1 MILVCVILGALAVIA
16 FTCAAIVDVRIF
28 EDIKKMED
36 RFDRADKE
44 LDLLLNNDSQLSM
57 NITRLSERVDMA
69 EDKANEL
76 EKKFDNQ
83 QNNVA
88 AQVAE
93 KVEKIWDAGLEKMMS
108 WNPYDTGSA
117 DGGN

>member
-28 EDIKKMED
+28 EDIKKLED

-44 LDLLLNNDSQLSM
+44 FDLLLNNDSQLSM
-57 NITRLSERVDMA
+57 NIARLGERVDMV
-69 EDKANEL
+69 EDEKKEL
-76 EKKFDNQ
+76 EKKLDNM

-93 KVEKIWDAGLEKMMS
+93 KVEKRWDAGLEKMMA
-108 WNPYDTGSA
+108 WNPYDIGNE